1 MPELLLNE
9 EELDFIEYYLAYRDQ
24 IREAHILLSCATVID
39 RLVRYDST
47 PLCDLAERVKLVV
60 HLLHCLK
67 EGATELPQ
75 DAPQLMK
82 ESAAMIDNILHG
94 SELEEVLEQ
103 TSDEEKRLSNFV
115 IDKFDYLFRCTRL
128 LSLKELLS
136 VIYLLDV
143 CRTAHR
149 VAKEKNFCCMPV
161 NGTDN
166 GLLGGGS
173 RSSFCERCAAK
184 QLADVPGKYMHFYR
198 L

>member
-1 MPELLLNE
+1 MVYLATDKQTYADLSITETASNEQFLFSLFSKTETKEGKALMLNWIMYPLSDLEEIRKRQEAIVWDALPELLLNE

-47 PLCDLAERVKLVV
+47 RYVICRGVKLVV

-67 EGATELPQ
+67 EWATELPQ

-103 TSDEEKRLSNFV
+103 TSDEEN
-115 IDKFDYLFRCTRL
+115 DYLT
-128 LSLKELLS
+128 LS
-136 VIYLLDV
+136 
-143 CRTAHR
+143 
-149 VAKEKNFCCMPV
+149 
-161 NGTDN
+161 
-166 GLLGGGS
+166 
-173 RSSFCERCAAK
+173 
-184 QLADVPGKYMHFYR
+184 
-198 L
+198 

>member
-47 PLCDLAERVKLVV
+47 RYVICRGVKLVV

-67 EGATELPQ
+67 EWATELPQ

-103 TSDEEKRLSNFV
+103 TSDEEKTT
-115 IDKFDYLFRCTRL
+115 I
-128 LSLKELLS
+128 
-136 VIYLLDV
+136 
-143 CRTAHR
+143 
-149 VAKEKNFCCMPV
+149 
-161 NGTDN
+161 
-166 GLLGGGS
+166 
-173 RSSFCERCAAK
+173 
-184 QLADVPGKYMHFYR
+184 
-198 L
+198 